1 MKYLKLYCA
10 VFCQKCVPSYTR
22 DYADML
28 QCGGAPH
35 SPAAHGRGVAPAAG
49 VEGGLA
55 AIATRRVEA
64 RVEEGVGERARSWTE
79 VAPIDIVSC
88 LR

>member
-10 VFCQKCVPSYTR
+10 LFCQKCVPSCTR
-22 DYADML
+22 VSADVL
-28 QCGGAPH
+28 QCGGASH
-35 SPAAHGRGVAPAAG
+35 SSAAHSRGVAPAAG

-64 RVEEGVGERARSWTE
+64 RVEEGVGERARSLAE